1 MHRLMAGVTILEHEL
16 SELRLLVERQTGI
29 LLDCPNSALAA
40 HVAEYLESHELESP
54 AALVD
59 RLRASDQDPH
69 ALPTF
74 LDGVLNVNTGFFRH
88 PGAMNALARQV
99 IPQLYARKSEDGFCT
114 LRIWS
119 AGCSTGEEA
128 YSIAM
133 ALCEALPGG
142 NGNSNGASNGN
153 GRDKSVASRNGGV
166 AENGVAACAG
176 QSMKDWSIHIVGSD
190 LLPSAIEVAE
200 RGLYPQSAL
209 TGLPPAAIRA
219 CFSKIGSPSGGQ
231 NSSQEGS
238 QNSSSTGSTSNGA
251 ASSGLV
257 SNGSARN
264 GSAQGSTNG
273 AANGTNGST
282 NVAHLLV
289 KPRLRSL
296 VTFNT
301 MNLTKPVYIG
311 RFDCIFCM
319 EVLPHLS
326 RAQRI
331 ALLERLHLYLE
342 PGGYLFLRQTEKLCA
357 PNLNFR
363 SETFDGYTFHR
374 KPLAA
379 SATSGRYPLVVR
391 IVYFIYNRQMKTVTA
406 TDAKQRL
413 AALLDAA
420 QREPVLIRRQNRD
433 VAVIMSAEEY
443 ERIRGMNNAELKR
456 TMDRIGAQAAARGM
470 TEEILADILKD

>member
-40 HVAEYLESHELESP
+40 HVAEYLESQELESP
-54 AALVD
+54 AALLA
-59 RLRASDQDPH
+59 RLRSSDQDPS

-99 IPQLYARKSEDGFCT
+99 IPQLYARKSNDGPAT

-119 AGCSTGEEA
+119 AGCGTGEEA

-133 ALCEALPGG
+133 ALCEVLP
-142 NGNSNGASNGN
+142 NGNGASNGSSGYSNN
-153 GRDKSVASRNGGV
+153 GNGGKDAKEKTSRNGGV
-166 AENGVAACAG
+166 ADNGATASAG
-176 QSMKDWSIHIVGSD
+176 QGNGQGIGQGIKDWSIHIVGSD

-209 TGLPPAAIRA
+209 TGLPPTAIRA
-219 CFSKIGSPSGGQ
+219 CFSKIGGP
-231 NSSQEGS
+231 
-238 QNSSSTGSTSNGA
+238 NG
-251 ASSGLV
+251 
-257 SNGSARN
+257 SNGSAEASQNGNMN
-264 GSAQGSTNG
+264 GSSNGSG
-273 AANGTNGST
+273 NGST
-282 NVAHLLV
+282 SGSNNGPSRVSSNASSNASSNGAHLLV

-296 VTFNT
+296 VTFTT

-319 EVLPHLS
+319 DVLPHLS
-326 RAQRI
+326 RIQRT
-331 ALLERLHLYLE
+331 ALMERLHLYLE
-342 PGGYLFLRQTEKLCA
+342 PGGYLFLSQTEKLLA

-379 SATSGRYPLVVR
+379 SAAYGR
-391 IVYFIYNRQMKTVTA
+391 
-406 TDAKQRL
+406 
-413 AALLDAA
+413 
-420 QREPVLIRRQNRD
+420 
-433 VAVIMSAEEY
+433 
-443 ERIRGMNNAELKR
+443 
-456 TMDRIGAQAAARGM
+456 
-470 TEEILADILKD
+470 